1 MQLVELQ
8 LFHEEV
14 LDLLNAEI
22 IEIDGVRFCFGFD
35 GFVAN
40 RVKKW
45 VINRIINRDAIVR
58 IEEERSSHE
67 ILSLLWEIFKNS
79 LEILSLFVAEGF
91 DIFDGF
97 LIGDETIIFFIRCSN
112 YLKDFVTIL

>member
-1 MQLVELQ
+1 
-8 LFHEEV
+8 
-14 LDLLNAEI
+14 
-22 IEIDGVRFCFGFD
+22 
-35 GFVAN
+35 
-40 RVKKW
+40 
-45 VINRIINRDAIVR
+45 VINRVINRDAIVR